1 MTNKWAVFGLSVLVS
16 AGPLVAAERV
26 ESGTRQS
33 FEETSTEHLKFGPG
47 GTIRVNDSYGHLT
60 VEGWDEPEVWIT
72 LIKSTKGF
80 YEPSRKREASQ
91 RFEMIHVSA
100 ERRSATELA
109 IATTRASRHGTW
121 APPLPNTTDLGV
133 ILEYRILV
141 PRNSQLFVNHD
152 YGYVWVSDVTGDLEV
167 NSHTG
172 DMIVML
178 PDPGPYA
185 IDARTRLGSVSSDFA
200 GKTLS
205 RFLVGTRFA
214 YASEVSSQRI
224 RLRMGRGSITIKNGP
239 PFAPFY
245 KD

>member
-1 MTNKWAVFGLSVLVS
+1 M
-16 AGPLVAAERV
+16 E
-26 ESGTRQS
+26 
-33 FEETSTEHLKFGPG
+33 PG
-47 GTIRVNDSYGHLT
+47 HRLCPTPH
-60 VEGWDEPEVWIT
+60 
-72 LIKSTKGF
+72 
-80 YEPSRKREASQ
+80 
-91 RFEMIHVSA
+91 
-100 ERRSATELA
+100 
-109 IATTRASRHGTW
+109 
-121 APPLPNTTDLGV
+121 LGV

-152 YGYVWVSDVTGDLEV
+152 YGYVWVSDVTGNLEV

-178 PDPGPYA
+178 PDPGPYV

-214 YASEVSSQRI
+214 YASEASSQRI
-224 RLRMGRGSITIKNGP
+224 RLRVGRGSITIKNGP